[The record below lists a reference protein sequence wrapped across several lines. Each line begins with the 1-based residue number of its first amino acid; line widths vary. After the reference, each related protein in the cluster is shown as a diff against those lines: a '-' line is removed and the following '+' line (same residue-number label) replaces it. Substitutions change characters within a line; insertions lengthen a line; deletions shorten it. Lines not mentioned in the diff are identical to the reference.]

1 MRTHWCGELRSEHA
15 GERVRLTGWV
25 HRRRDHGGV
34 IFLDLRDREGLVQ
47 VVLHPDEQPT
57 SYRTAEA
64 VRGEYVLLIEGT
76 VRPRIPGAENPKMA
90 TGQIEVAADRIE
102 ILSKAKTPPFQIE
115 DRIEVNEET
124 RLKYR
129 YIDLRRPEMQRVLML
144 RHKVIRAIR
153 SYFDSQGFIEVET
166 PMLNKSTPE
175 GARDY
180 LVPSR
185 LQPGNFFALQQSPQL
200 FKQLLMV
207 AGLDRYYQVVRC
219 FRDEDPRA
227 DRQPDFTQLDMEVSF
242 AGEAMVRDL
251 TEQMFVE
258 VMKAAVGVEIETPF
272 PAMSYAEAMDFYG
285 SDKPDLRF
293 DLRMVD
299 LTGVF
304 KDTGVQ
310 MFKRALDAGGAV
322 KGLRVPG
329 GASFSRKEFDA
340 LVGVAKT
347 YGAGGMA
354 WISYG
359 SEGTSGPLSKALSAD
374 EVQGVRAA
382 DVEEG
387 DAVLLVCDS
396 LAVAQRSLGAVRL
409 ALADQVKLRPELDPA
424 DPSAWKFL
432 WVVDAPMVEWNPKE
446 GRWDPTHHPFTA
458 PHDEDVE
465 WIETDPGTVRSRS
478 YDTVLNG
485 WEVAGGSI
493 RIHSPELQRRVFS
506 LIGIDEAKAERMFGW
521 FVNAYDYGAPPHGGI
536 AAGIDRLVALL
547 AGKDSIRE
555 AMAFPKSSAMTDLM
569 TGAPDIVDQQ
579 LLDDL
584 HIRVVAPPPE

>member
-1 MRTHWCGELRSEHA
+1 MRTHWCGELRAEHA

-47 VVLHPDEQPT
+47 VVLHPDEQPDA
-57 SYRTAEA
+57 YRMAEA
-64 VRGEYVLLIEGT
+64 VRGEYVLLIEGI
-76 VRPRIPGAENPKMA
+76 VRPRLKGAENPNLP

-102 ILSKAKTPPFQIE
+102 VLSKAKTPPFQIE
-115 DRIEVNEET
+115 DRIEVNEEI

-129 YIDLRRPEMQRVLML
+129 YLDLRRPEMQRVLKL
-144 RHKVIRAIR
+144 RHRVISAIR

-242 AGEAMVRDL
+242 ADEAMVRDL

-258 VMKAAVGVEIETPF
+258 VMRAAVGLEIKTPF
-272 PAMSYAEAMDFYG
+272 PTMSYAEAMDSYG

-310 MFKRALDAGGAV
+310 TFKRGLDAGGAV

-329 GASFSRKEFDA
+329 GAHFSRKELEG
-340 LVGVAKT
+340 LVAVART

-359 SEGTSGPLSKALSAD
+359 PEGTSGPLAKALSID
-374 EVQGVRAA
+374 EIEGVRAA
-382 DVEEG
+382 GVETG
-387 DAVLLVCDS
+387 DIVLLVCDS
-396 LAVAQRSLGAVRL
+396 LVVAQRSLGAVRL
-409 ALADQVKLRPELDPA
+409 ALADKLNLRPELDPT
-424 DPSAWKFL
+424 DPEAWKFL
-432 WVVDAPMVEWNPKE
+432 WVVDAPMVEWNPIQS
-446 GRWDPTHHPFTA
+446 RWDPTHHPFTA
-458 PHDEDVE
+458 PYDEDVE
-465 WIETDPGTVRSRS
+465 WIETDPGAVRSRS

-521 FVNAYDYGAPPHGGI
+521 FVDAYNYGAPPHGGI

-569 TGAPDIVDQQ
+569 TGAPDVVDQQ

-584 HIRVVAPPPE
+584 HIKVVPPPPE